1 MKIQTNQKPIETYL
15 YENKKFKEV
24 VYSLQFFMDLE
35 EQSLSKANVLLAM
48 MRDRIQAYPTKAEVI
63 RAKDYLYG
71 ARVGGNVRRYGQKMI
86 IQLSITTVAERFVKT
101 PLTDETFKFFSEMI
115 YSPLLSE
122 DVFKEA
128 KKTVKAR
135 LQRRYEQPMQQAIM
149 EGLKHFTQGTVIA
162 QSSFGDREEIDQ
174 LRLEDIADFHQ
185 QLIASSGMAIIVGN
199 FDSKTVSKAAEQYLR
214 SHPQVVRSSLSFLM
228 DPRPFET
235 KSLSKNVTQGNLV
248 KFYTTLTGVS
258 EVSFTALHVLSI
270 ILGQLPTSLLFQE
283 IREKHSLTY
292 SIGARLQSYD
302 GMLMIVT
309 SLDAEKIDQT
319 NTLIAEQF
327 HRLEQGDFDQNL
339 IDGALKML
347 QSSFDSVEDDI
358 FSIRNFIL
366 QQYLNQASFD
376 LDEHSQRYY
385 QITKQDIQEVS
396 QRVQPLGEFRLIGRE
411 QTDE

>member
-1 MKIQTNQKPIETYL
+1 MKIQTNQKPIETFL
-15 YENKKFKEV
+15 YENRKFKEV

-48 MRDRIQAYPTKAEVI
+48 MRDRIQAYPTKAEI
-63 RAKDYLYG
+63 LRAKDYLYG

-86 IQLSITTVAERFVKT
+86 IQLSITTIAEHFVET
-101 PLTDETFKFFSEMI
+101 PLTDETFKFFSEII

-135 LQRRYEQPMQQAIM
+135 LQRRYEEPMQQAIM
-149 EGLKHFTQGTVIA
+149 EGLKHFTQGTIIA

-174 LRLEDIADFHQ
+174 LHLEDIVNFHQ

-199 FDSKTVSKAAEQYLR
+199 FDPKTVTTAAQRYLR
-214 SHPQVVRSSLSFLM
+214 KHPPVMRSQLSFLM
-228 DPRPFET
+228 EPRTFET

-248 KFYTTLTGVS
+248 KFYTTLTEVS
-258 EVSFTALHVLSI
+258 DVSFTALHVLSI

-302 GMLMIVT
+302 GMLMVVT

-319 NTLIAEQF
+319 NTLIAQQF
-327 HRLEQGDFDQNL
+327 LRLEQGDFDQNL

-358 FSIRNFIL
+358 FSVRNFIL

-385 QITKQDIQEVS
+385 QITKQDIQDVS
-396 QRVQPLGEFRLIGRE
+396 QRIQPLGEFRLIGRE
-411 QTDE
+411 QADE